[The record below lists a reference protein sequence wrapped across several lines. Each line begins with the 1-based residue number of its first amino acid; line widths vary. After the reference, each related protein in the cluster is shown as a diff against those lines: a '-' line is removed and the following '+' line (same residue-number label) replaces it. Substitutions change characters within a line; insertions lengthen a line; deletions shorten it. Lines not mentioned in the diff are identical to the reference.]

1 MTVLHINN
9 YIEALWRGIMY
20 AWIVLLLV
28 LIILAL
34 SVWQRIKNFRK
45 TVDENKITASPVSLA
60 LQELV
65 AISGSIYLSLIMLVS
80 FLKLNIP
87 ETIMFFEFSIDPL
100 ALLSISLAIIQP
112 LFLFFFDAIKKIL

>member
-1 MTVLHINN
+1 
-9 YIEALWRGIMY
+9 MY

-28 LIILAL
+28 LIMLAL
-34 SVWQRIKNFRK
+34 SVWQRIKYFRE
-45 TVDENKITASPVSLA
+45 TVDENKITASPLSLA
-60 LQELV
+60 IQELV

-87 ETIMFFEFSIDPL
+87 ETIMAFEFSIDPL

-112 LFLFFFDAIKKIL
+112 LFLNIFNAIKKK

>member
-1 MTVLHINN
+1 
-9 YIEALWRGIMY
+9 MY

-34 SVWQRIKNFRK
+34 SVWQRIKYFRK
-45 TVDENKITASPVSLA
+45 TVDEDKIKASPLSLA

-87 ETIMFFEFSIDPL
+87 ETIMFFEISIDPL

-112 LFLFFFDAIKKIL
+112 LFLNLFNTIKKI

>member
-1 MTVLHINN
+1 MC
-9 YIEALWRGIMY
+9 
-20 AWIVLLLV
+20 AWIVLFWV

-34 SVWQRIKNFRK
+34 SVWQRIQYFRK
-45 TVDENKITASPVSLA
+45 TVDENKITASPLSLA
-60 LQELV
+60 IQELV

-87 ETIMFFEFSIDPL
+87 ETVRFSEVSIDPL

-112 LFLFFFDAIKKIL
+112 LFLNFLRAIKKIKFG

>member
-1 MTVLHINN
+1 
-9 YIEALWRGIMY
+9 MY